1 MKFSSNIDYSH
12 SEYKN
17 NYINELPNTLNKQK
31 NNKTFSSFKSLND
44 DILLPIEVDTYLNV
58 NALT

>member
-1 MKFSSNIDYSH
+1 MKFSSNIDYSY

-44 DILLPIEVDTYLNV
+44 DILLPI
-58 NALT
+58 